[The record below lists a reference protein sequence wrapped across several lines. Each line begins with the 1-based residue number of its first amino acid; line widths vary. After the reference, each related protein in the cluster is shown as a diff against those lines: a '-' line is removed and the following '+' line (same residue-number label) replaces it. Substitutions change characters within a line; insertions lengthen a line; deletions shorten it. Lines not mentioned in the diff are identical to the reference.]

1 MDGLRIQ
8 REWTKGDK
16 GVVRRVRGVQGDYV
30 WDGEKVVDL
39 WRENQPI
46 SSGIRW
52 GRRAVFLFTLCAAVC
67 LSLYCW
73 NLIVSTEKH
82 QPFLLKKVSEVTQSC
97 PTLCD
102 PMDYSLPGSSV
113 HGIFQ
118 ARVLEWVAIAF
129 SRRSSQTRDWTW
141 VSRIV
146 SRCFTTL
153 AIREEFPFPL
163 KSRIIKFSPLIQ
175 RRIK

>member
-16 GVVRRVRGVQGDYV
+16 GVVRRVLGVQGDYV

-39 WRENQPI
+39 WRENQPV
-46 SSGIRW
+46 SSGIGW

-97 PTLCD
+97 PTLAT
-102 PMDYSLPGSSV
+102 PW
-113 HGIFQ
+113 I
-118 ARVLEWVAIAF
+118 IAYQVPPSMGF
-129 SRRSSQTRDWTW
+129 SRQEYWSG
-141 VSRIV
+141 V
-146 SRCFTTL
+146 
-153 AIREEFPFPL
+153 PFPSPGDL
-163 KSRIIKFSPLIQ
+163 SERGIKPRSPNL
-175 RRIK
+175 